1 METELPKS
9 HSVLPKTG
17 ETPARRDGDALN
29 LNQELIVPKSRIALL
44 IPTLDRS
51 GAEKQFTLLATRLPT
66 DEFDVTAIALTRGG
80 PYAEELKSAGIPLIL
95 IGKRA
100 KFDPWALYRLRA
112 ELRKLQPDV
121 LHTWLFAA
129 NAYGRLCA
137 SSIPKAKIV
146 VSERCV
152 DSWKAPWQ
160 LWADRRLIRRTD
172 KLIGNSQSV
181 VEFYQ
186 QLGVPAEK
194 LGCIPNGIEVPAI
207 PESIDAQQRLAM
219 LQELGLPADSYV
231 VGYIGR
237 LAKQKRV
244 EDLIWTVETLRQ
256 IRPNLRLVIVGDGPE
271 RETLESFARDVGV
284 TEQVCFLGH
293 RDDALRWLELFDVFC
308 LASSFEGMSNSLM
321 EAMACGKPVIASDI
335 PANRELVVQSETG
348 FLPKLADTVGFM
360 QFLRRL
366 IDEPGLAEQM
376 GQAGRQRIQ
385 QFYSVQRMV
394 DAYADVYRKLLKAD
408 A

>member
-1 METELPKS
+1 L
-9 HSVLPKTG
+9 
-17 ETPARRDGDALN
+17 LN
-29 LNQELIVPKSRIALL
+29 SLIVPKSRIVLL

-51 GAEKQFTLLATRLPT
+51 GAEKQFTLLATRLPR

-80 PYAEELKSAGIPLIL
+80 PFADELQSAGIPLIV
-95 IGKRA
+95 IGKRFR
-100 KFDPWALYRLRA
+100 FDPAAWFRLRS
-112 ELRKLQPDV
+112 ELRRLQPEI

-137 SSIPKAKIV
+137 SAIPKTKIV

-152 DSWKAPWQ
+152 DSWKASWQ
-160 LWADRRLIRRTD
+160 LWADRRLIRHTD
-172 KLIGNSQSV
+172 RLIGNSPSV

-186 QLGVPAEK
+186 QLGVPPEK
-194 LGCIPNGIEVPAI
+194 LACIPNGIEVPAVLA
-207 PESIDAQQRLAM
+207 SIDTQQRSSM
-219 LQELGLPADSYV
+219 LQELGFPDDSYV

-256 IRPNLRLVIVGDGPE
+256 IRPKLRLVIVGDGPE
-271 RETLESFARDVGV
+271 RTKLEAFTHDVGV
-284 TEQVCFLGH
+284 TEHVRFLGH
-293 RDDALRWLELFDVFC
+293 RDDAQRWMQLFDVFC

-321 EAMACGKPVIASDI
+321 EAMAFGKPVIASDI

-366 IDEPGLAEQM
+366 IDEPGLAEGM
-376 GQAGRQRIQ
+376 GQAGRERIQ
-385 QFYSVQRMV
+385 QFFSVQRMV
-394 DAYADVYRKLLKAD
+394 DAYAEVYRKLLKAD
-408 A
+408 G